1 MVKEP
6 TTKSA
11 TPKTPRKPRAP
22 RAKKKSEAEVVKHA
36 PEVKEVSVK
45 QPAEHHHVTEKPVVA
60 KGRYIFATGRR
71 KTAVAN
77 VRLFAG
83 KDENI
88 VNKQPLSRYFGY
100 TYHQLEILK
109 PLELTGLNNDYYFT
123 AHINGGGQHSQA
135 GALSH
140 GISTALGKLSEEV
153 RKVLKKNGLLTRDDR
168 KKERKKPGLKR
179 ARRSPQWAKR

>member
-1 MVKEP
+1 MVTKES

-11 TPKTPRKPRAP
+11 TSKAPKKPRA
-22 RAKKKSEAEVVKHA
+22 
-36 PEVKEVSVK
+36 VSVK
-45 QPAEHHHVTEKPVVA
+45 KKALVHEPVLEAKQEVVEHPVHHKVSEKPVVA
-60 KGRYIFATGRR
+60 KGRYVFATGRR

-77 VRLFAG
+77 VRLFSG
-83 KDENI
+83 QEENI
-88 VNKQPLSRYFGY
+88 VNKVAFNKYFGY
-100 TYHQLEILK
+100 TYHQHEILK
-109 PLELTGLNNDYYFT
+109 PLELTGLKGDYYFT

-140 GISTALGKLSEEV
+140 GISTALGKMSEEV
-153 RKVLKKNGLLTRDDR
+153 RRVLKKNGLLTRDDR